1 MKNINVMKRFMVVA
15 AGFMA
20 LGLSTQSCLHN
31 DDNDYVSVTP
41 TALVTVRPAAD
52 QSFTLQLDN
61 ETVLYPSNLTKSP
74 YGDKEVRALVNYDKP
89 EEIDG
94 KLQVHVNWL
103 DSIRTKKPVESLED
117 NSKFG
122 NDPLEI
128 VRDWVTVA
136 EDGYLTLRVRTLWG
150 RPYAKH
156 ELNLLTGTNPENP
169 YELELRQNAYGD
181 IYGEW
186 GDALIAF
193 NLNDLPVTDSQTVT
207 IKLKWNSYSG
217 PKSAEFELYIRPKE

>member
-1 MKNINVMKRFMVVA
+1 MKNMKRIFMA
-15 AGFMA
+15 AGILVM
-20 LGLSTQSCLHN
+20 GLSLQSCLH
-31 DDNDYVSVTP
+31 DDKEYVDIRP
-41 TALVTVRPAAD
+41 TALVTVRPSAD
-52 QSFTLQLDN
+52 QTFMMQLDN

-74 YGDKEVRALVNYDKP
+74 YGDKEVRALVNYNEP
-89 EEIDG
+89 EEVDG

-122 NDPLEI
+122 NDPIEI
-128 VRDWVTVA
+128 IKDWVTVA
-136 EDGYLTLRVRTLWG
+136 EDGYLTLRVRTVWG
-150 RPYAKH
+150 RPGYKH

-169 YELELRQNAYGD
+169 YELELRQNAFGD
-181 IYGEW
+181 VCGEW

-207 IKLKWNSYSG
+207 IKLKWNSFSG
-217 PKSAEFELYIRPKE
+217 PKSTEFELYIRPKE